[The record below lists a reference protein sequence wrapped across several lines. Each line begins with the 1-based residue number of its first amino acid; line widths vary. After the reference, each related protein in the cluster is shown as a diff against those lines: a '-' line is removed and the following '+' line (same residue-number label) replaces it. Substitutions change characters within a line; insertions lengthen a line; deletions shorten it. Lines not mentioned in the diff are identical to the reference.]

1 MCDGDVEFPL
11 TGIILSNQNVMAR
24 KMKPSLRLILRAIN
38 PTFTGSRIAG
48 PKAPYNQAFLA
59 FFTAL
64 VLSTTSAAGPFF
76 RIDLIALFAAAF
88 DE

>member
-1 MCDGDVEFPL
+1 MYDGDVEFPL
-11 TGIILSNQNVMAR
+11 SRTIRADENAMAR
-24 KMKPSLRLILRAIN
+24 KMTPLQQFILRAIMLTN
-38 PTFTGSRIAG
+38 LAGQSRR
-48 PKAPYNQAFLA
+48 PRTNQAFLA

-64 VLSTTSAAGPFF
+64 VLSTTRAAGPFF

>member
-1 MCDGDVEFPL
+1 
-11 TGIILSNQNVMAR
+11 MAC
-24 KMKPSLRLILRAIN
+24 KMTPSQRLILRPRDKQAFN
-38 PTFTGSRIAG
+38 
-48 PKAPYNQAFLA
+48 NQAFLA